1 MNIQEIFSRYTE
13 AVAQLHLYQRAVKAN
28 AAKELVELDR
38 YAKTLENH
46 PDLKELPNSV
56 NNMIF
61 RHARDGGPRVF
72 AHKKTSLEEKAT
84 QVFYHKN
91 KQYQWLLSEA
101 YELFADFVEDAYAY
115 AGYVDNNFW
124 PLSDFGSIT
133 LSELRTK
140 DFEWFANQ
148 ARAKRDVPQS
158 ALNRFREKLPDFA
171 DLEKNNK
178 INLDL
183 KLLVILV
190 EHLRHLIVHMGG
202 VSKDKEKFIENVM
215 KKTGYSTKGDAADEQ
230 IKFING
236 FFADGKQ
243 KNTVV
248 LLEVRVN
255 PEIPLDIHVDIF
267 DMLSSGLVSCA
278 HALGEALIAY
288 EANIENVV
296 A

>member
-38 YAKTLENH
+38 YAKALEDH
-46 PDLKELPNSV
+46 PDLKELPASV
-56 NNMIF
+56 DNMIF
-61 RHARDGGPRVF
+61 RSARDGEHRVF
-72 AHKKTSLEEKAT
+72 AHKKTSFQEK
-84 QVFYHKN
+84 VSRIFYHKN

-115 AGYVDNNFW
+115 AGHIDNDFW
-124 PLSDFGSIT
+124 PLSDFGSIS
-133 LSELRTK
+133 LSELKAK
-140 DFEWFANQ
+140 DFDWFAAQ

-158 ALNRFREKLPDFA
+158 ALNRLREKLPEFA

-178 INLDL
+178 IDVDL
-183 KLLVILV
+183 KLLVVLV

-202 VSKDKEKFIENVM
+202 VSKDREKFIEEVL
-215 KKTGYSTKGDAADEQ
+215 KKTGYSSKGKAAEEH
-230 IKFING
+230 IAFING

-243 KNTVV
+243 KNTIV

-267 DMLSSGLVSCA
+267 SLLSSGLVSCA
-278 HALGEALIAY
+278 DALSESLAHY
-288 EANIENVV
+288 EAKVNK
-296 A
+296 